1 MNWSEFKSKYKNEI
15 RVGVI
20 VFIAM
25 MLIRLVKSIL
35 NSAYYRQVVKR
46 FKEKMLYY
54 YIQECLS
61 VQDVKMILHR

>member
-25 MLIRLVKSIL
+25 MLIRLVKSLL
-35 NSAYYRQVVKR
+35 NK
-46 FKEKMLYY
+46 
-54 YIQECLS
+54 
-61 VQDVKMILHR
+61 